1 VELAGF
7 LLKTETIHLEAP
19 KPDGRGARARAFLLI
34 VTAVMLALPVVL
46 FLVFGL
52 KSTPAK

>member
-1 VELAGF
+1 V
-7 LLKTETIHLEAP
+7 EAP